1 MLVTKVAVECRTQGL
16 LPRSKDTAVEV
27 QRKAEELLGLPAA
40 ETRRSGLPAV
50 GSTERGHF
58 QVH

>member
-1 MLVTKVAVECRTQGL
+1 MLVTNVAAEHRTQGL

-27 QRKAEELLGLPAA
+27 QRQAELLGLPAT
-40 ETRRSGLPAV
+40 ETRRSGLTAV
-50 GSTERGHF
+50 GSTERSHF